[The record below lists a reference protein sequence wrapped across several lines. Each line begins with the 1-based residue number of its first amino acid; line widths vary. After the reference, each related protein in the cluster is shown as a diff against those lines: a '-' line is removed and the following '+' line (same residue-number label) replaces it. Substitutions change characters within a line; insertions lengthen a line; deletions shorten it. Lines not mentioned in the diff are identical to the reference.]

1 MSSYYRQYSM
11 KSQLRNCA
19 VGRSTRPTKLASRFD
34 NNKENICTDWH
45 LDQLVACRLGKI
57 SVTPTTVLPRKHKNF
72 RYRNDDCTLIHK
84 GCGETLESD
93 LYSRRSKMPS
103 VELPLLNQHG
113 IYKNQ
118 SLPKNRIKRFYT
130 DVE

>member
-1 MSSYYRQYSM
+1 M

-57 SVTPTTVLPRKHKNF
+57 SVTPTTVLPRKHKN
-72 RYRNDDCTLIHK
+72 
-84 GCGETLESD
+84 
-93 LYSRRSKMPS
+93 LYTRAVVKRLSRISIVVGAKCLR
-103 VELPLLNQHG
+103 
-113 IYKNQ
+113 
-118 SLPKNRIKRFYT
+118 
-130 DVE
+130 